1 MPKSRPPKKQ
11 PRRRPGRPKRGQ
23 EIVTPELLEQIGAMW
38 LQGVSPRAIGEA
50 VGVDRMTIQHHLE
63 QTIRPEWHEMM
74 RGRLSEDLAK
84 VALLEKIAWQKFNAC
99 EPCESIEQ
107 VERALAKGKGGRS
120 RMKITR
126 QATRSVRRFGEA
138 GWLEIV
144 KWAIEFRARVFAHYA
159 PAKHRVD
166 IGGDFRV
173 AGMGPAEVDQAM
185 LNRLLQ
191 QITERRNRINGPS
204 AN

>member
-1 MPKSRPPKKQ
+1 MPKSRKPKS
-11 PRRRPGRPKRGQ
+11 PSTRRPGRPKAKSPV
-23 EIVTPELLEQIGAMW
+23 VTADVLEGISVLW
-38 LQGVSPRAIGEA
+38 LQGVSLAKIGKQFGLDPST
-50 VGVDRMTIQHHLE
+50 VRHHVNV
-63 QTIRPEWHEMM
+63 TIRPTWQEGMCS
-74 RGRLSEDLAK
+74 RLAEDLAR

-144 KWAIEFRARVFAHYA
+144 KWAVEFRARVFGHYA
-159 PAKHRVD
+159 PTRTHLSVD
-166 IGGDFRV
+166 GEMRV
-173 AGMGPAEVDQAM
+173 AGKSPAEVDSEM
-185 LNRLLQ
+185 VGRLLQ
-191 QITERRNRINGPS
+191 QIQERRNRIGGTS